1 MKGRFSPG
9 GRAGALARGRLARY
23 GADMT
28 QSLPAFAQ
36 NARFDVCALGNAIV
50 DVLAPCDAAFLE
62 AKGLIPGSMQLVD
75 EDQSATLY
83 LSLIHI

>member
-1 MKGRFSPG
+1 MKSRFSHDG
-9 GRAGALARGRLARY
+9 GAGALARGGLARY
-23 GADMT
+23 GARMT
-28 QSLPAFAQ
+28 QVLPPFAH

-75 EDQSATLY
+75 EDQSATL
-83 LSLIHI
+83 